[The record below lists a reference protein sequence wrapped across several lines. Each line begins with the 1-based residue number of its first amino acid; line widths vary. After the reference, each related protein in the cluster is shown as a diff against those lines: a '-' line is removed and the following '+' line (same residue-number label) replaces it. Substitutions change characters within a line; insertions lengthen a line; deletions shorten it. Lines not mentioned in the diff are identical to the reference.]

1 MKLVLIGAP
10 AAGKGTQ
17 AARLVEHY
25 GIAHISTGDML
36 REEVAKGTE
45 LGNQA
50 KSIMAAGGLVSDE
63 LIIAI
68 VQERIKKDDCAK
80 GFILEGFPRT
90 VVQAEKLED
99 MVEFLLTGES
109 DPTADISAPY
119 LQQTLQGSG
128 LINAHRHN
136 FQKERFRAVDA

>member
-45 LGNQA
+45 LLYRKESKKTIA
-50 KSIMAAGGLVSDE
+50 RRVLSWMVSLVRLYRLKSW
-63 LIIAI
+63 
-68 VQERIKKDDCAK
+68 RIW
-80 GFILEGFPRT
+80 
-90 VVQAEKLED
+90 
-99 MVEFLLTGES
+99 
-109 DPTADISAPY
+109 
-119 LQQTLQGSG
+119 
-128 LINAHRHN
+128 
-136 FQKERFRAVDA
+136 

>member
-63 LIIAI
+63 LIIAMYRKESKKTI
-68 VQERIKKDDCAK
+68 ARRVLSWMVSLVRLYRLKSWRIW
-80 GFILEGFPRT
+80 
-90 VVQAEKLED
+90 
-99 MVEFLLTGES
+99 
-109 DPTADISAPY
+109 
-119 LQQTLQGSG
+119 
-128 LINAHRHN
+128 
-136 FQKERFRAVDA
+136 

>member
-10 AAGKGTQ
+10 RAGKGTQ

-25 GIAHISTGDML
+25 GIASHSTGDML

-68 VQERIKKDDCAK
+68 VQERIKKDDCS
-80 GFILEGFPRT
+80 EGFYPGW
-90 VVQAEKLED
+90 
-99 MVEFLLTGES
+99 FPSYGCTG
-109 DPTADISAPY
+109 
-119 LQQTLQGSG
+119 
-128 LINAHRHN
+128 
-136 FQKERFRAVDA
+136 

>member
-17 AARLVEHY
+17 AARLVKHY

-68 VQERIKKDDCAK
+68 VKERIKKDDCK
-80 GFILEGFPRT
+80 NGFILDGFPVPLYR
-90 VVQAEKLED
+90 
-99 MVEFLLTGES
+99 
-109 DPTADISAPY
+109 
-119 LQQTLQGSG
+119 
-128 LINAHRHN
+128 
-136 FQKERFRAVDA
+136 QKKWKKW

>member
-45 LGNQA
+45 LGNEA

-68 VQERIKKDDCAK
+68 VQERIKVVMGAGKDEPNV
-80 GFILEGFPRT
+80 IQEWEPL
-90 VVQAEKLED
+90 
-99 MVEFLLTGES
+99 
-109 DPTADISAPY
+109 ISRE
-119 LQQTLQGSG
+119 TNIVTIHKSSV
-128 LINAHRHN
+128 
-136 FQKERFRAVDA
+136 RA